1 MNFLSTSHETV
12 ASDRSLAHAVS
23 CRLRLQFPFVF
34 RQLHSLQMLGLAR
47 PFPFR
52 FVSSASLQFSGLP
65 LSRPFVVSAS
75 LSDPRC
81 FRFLSSASVLGSDY
95 SASVLLFSFL
105 FGSASQWL
113 SRCSFASFVAQV
125 FPLSFRLISH
135 PVCPI
140 LLTQLCCSFPF
151 ALPCFAPTAASQVL
165 VFFPV
170 SFVPLF
176 LTSVLPCLMLSF
188 VRFRL
193 SGSGYSAFSL
203 FRSAS
208 SQTHLAP
215 ALVWCPPLLSSLWF
229 PRLPSAGFP
238 SALFPFLLTWFSAP
252 FLFVLPNFAPA
263 AVPLVLAFVFCFV
276 SSASSLGICPLLP
289 FPFGPFRFRL

>member
-1 MNFLSTSHETV
+1 M
-12 ASDRSLAHAVS
+12 ASGFPSAHSVS

-34 RQLHSLQMLGLAR
+34 RQLLSLQMLGLAR

-52 FVSSASLQFSGLP
+52 FVSSASLQVSGLP

-193 SGSGYSAFSL
+193 SRSSYSAFSL
-203 FRSAS
+203 SRSAS
-208 SQTHLAP
+208 SLTHLAP
-215 ALVWCPPLLSSLWF
+215 VSFSAPLLLSSLWF
-229 PRLPSAGFP
+229 PRFPSSGFP
-238 SALFPFLLTWFSAP
+238 SALFRFCLLGPLPRFLSSFPTS
-252 FLFVLPNFAPA
+252 LPQ
-263 AVPLVLAFVFCFV
+263 
-276 SSASSLGICPLLP
+276 
-289 FPFGPFRFRL
+289 PFRWCLPLFFFLSVVSL

>member
-1 MNFLSTSHETV
+1 
-12 ASDRSLAHAVS
+12 
-23 CRLRLQFPFVF
+23 
-34 RQLHSLQMLGLAR
+34 MLGLAR

-140 LLTQLCCSFPF
+140 LLTQLCCLFPF

-208 SQTHLAP
+208 SQTRLAP
-215 ALVWCPPLLSSLWF
+215 ACLVLLCFFRRSGFHGFLRLVSHPLSFRFCLLGSLPRFFSSFPTSLPQLFRWCLPLFSASFPLL
-229 PRLPSAGFP
+229 
-238 SALFPFLLTWFSAP
+238 LL
-252 FLFVLPNFAPA
+252 
-263 AVPLVLAFVFCFV
+263 
-276 SSASSLGICPLLP
+276 
-289 FPFGPFRFRL
+289 

>member
-1 MNFLSTSHETV
+1 MQASSAISFRLPPASFSADAWPGSPLTFCFPSFPLFRFCLSLGFRFHDRLPLPLLFLTP
-12 ASDRSLAHAVS
+12 AVFAFF
-23 CRLRLQFPFVF
+23 RPLQFWVLTT
-34 RQLHSLQMLGLAR
+34 Q
-47 PFPFR
+47 
-52 FVSSASLQFSGLP
+52 P
-65 LSRPFVVSAS
+65 LF
-75 LSDPRC
+75 
-81 FRFLSSASVLGSDY
+81 
-95 SASVLLFSFL
+95 LLFSSL
-105 FGSASQWL
+105 HVSASQWL
-113 SRCSFASFVAQV
+113 LRCSFASFVAQV

-208 SQTHLAP
+208 SQTRLAP
-215 ALVWCPPLLSSLWF
+215 ACLVLLCFFRRSGFHGFLRLVSHPLSFRFCLLGSLPRFFSSFPTSLPQLFHWCLPLFSASFPLL
-229 PRLPSAGFP
+229 
-238 SALFPFLLTWFSAP
+238 LL
-252 FLFVLPNFAPA
+252 
-263 AVPLVLAFVFCFV
+263 
-276 SSASSLGICPLLP
+276 
-289 FPFGPFRFRL
+289 